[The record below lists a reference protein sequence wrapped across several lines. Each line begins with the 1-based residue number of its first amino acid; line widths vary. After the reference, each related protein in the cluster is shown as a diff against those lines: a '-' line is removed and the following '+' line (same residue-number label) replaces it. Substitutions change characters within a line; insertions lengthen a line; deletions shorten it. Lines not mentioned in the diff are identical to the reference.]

1 MQLIQSKG
9 LSAGSIFKILF
20 MGLLFS
26 VGPLL
31 IIAAICS
38 YFGVHVITLNG
49 VYVFGLKGLLTG
61 LIMAFTFPLL
71 FAGILSPFIILG
83 IWIYTR
89 FKNINIKIKSI
100 NTT

>member
-1 MQLIQSKG
+1 MMQLIETKG

-26 VGPLL
+26 LGPLL
-31 IIAAICS
+31 ITAAICS

-49 VYVFGLKGLLTG
+49 IYVFGLKGLLTG
-61 LIMAFTFPLL
+61 LIMAFSFPLL

-83 IWIYTR
+83 IWLYTR
-89 FKNINIKIKSI
+89 FKVLNIHIKS
-100 NTT
+100 T